1 MDWWK
6 APPAR
11 CSWTRSAGP
20 GGNQQRT
27 VRGGG
32 LDAVHA
38 IRGQVLRAGWREI
51 AEGTQTGRADAL
63 LWDPARGPLAR
74 WTGRSCSAAKSK
86 NARRRLQYGR
96 PCRFACA
103 TPQVRRLARQRGA
116 TLPVI
121 VPRAPAVRRPTP
133 QRGFEPRISAPL
145 AAPPRAS
152 CVPPPQACCDC
163 PNDFWLPCIGPPNVD
178 AYLGEECRQPCCCR
192 NKQRAA
198 LRIWIRS

>member
-116 TLPVI
+116 NAPRDSS
-121 VPRAPAVRRPTP
+121 PRAPAVRRPTTP

-163 PNDFWLPCIGPPNVD
+163 PNDSWSPCIGSPNVD
-178 AYLGEECRQPCCCR
+178 AYLGEECRRPCCCR
-192 NKQRAA
+192 NKQ
-198 LRIWIRS
+198 

>member
-51 AEGTQTGRADAL
+51 AEETQTGRADAL

-116 TLPVI
+116 NAPRDRFPASARGPAAYSSEGLRTADFGASCGSASGV
-121 VPRAPAVRRPTP
+121 VRAPAS
-133 QRGFEPRISAPL
+133 GGPRLS
-145 AAPPRAS
+145 
-152 CVPPPQACCDC
+152 
-163 PNDFWLPCIGPPNVD
+163 
-178 AYLGEECRQPCCCR
+178 
-192 NKQRAA
+192 K
-198 LRIWIRS
+198 

>member
-1 MDWWK
+1 
-6 APPAR
+6 
-11 CSWTRSAGP
+11 
-20 GGNQQRT
+20 
-27 VRGGG
+27 

-38 IRGQVLRAGWREI
+38 VRGQVLRAGWREI

-63 LWDPARGPLAR
+63 LWNPPRGPLAR
-74 WTGRSCSAAKSK
+74 CIRRSCSAAHSE

-103 TPQVRRLARQRGA
+103 TLQVRRLARQRGA
-116 TLPVI
+116 NAPRDCR
-121 VPRAPAVRRPTP
+121 PRAPSVVRSTP
-133 QRGFEPRISAPL
+133 RRGFEPRISAPL

-163 PNDFWLPCIGPPNVD
+163 PNDPWLPCIGSPNVD
-178 AYLGEECRQPCCCR
+178 AYLGEECRRPCCCR

-198 LRIWIRS
+198 LRIRIRPQCAS